1 MNENDIPLLKKSYD
15 LYRTFHEYRKVVP
28 KQDRH
33 TIYERSEQLMLD
45 MIEVFFQAGYTR
57 SDNKTVMLEQ
67 ASVKLNM
74 LRLLIRLMKDT
85 RTLDT
90 KKYVVLQEMIDEI
103 GRMLGGWI
111 RSSGQHTNRHP

>member
-1 MNENDIPLLKKSYD
+1 MHENDIPLLKKSYD
-15 LYRTFHEYRKVVP
+15 LYRTFHEYRKAVP

-45 MIEVFFQAGYTR
+45 MIETFFQAGYSRNDDKRT
-57 SDNKTVMLEQ
+57 MLER
-67 ASVKLNM
+67 ASVKLNT

-85 RTLDT
+85 KTLDM
-90 KKYVVLQEMIDEI
+90 KKYVVLQELIDEI

-111 RSSGQHTNRHP
+111 RSSGQHANKHP